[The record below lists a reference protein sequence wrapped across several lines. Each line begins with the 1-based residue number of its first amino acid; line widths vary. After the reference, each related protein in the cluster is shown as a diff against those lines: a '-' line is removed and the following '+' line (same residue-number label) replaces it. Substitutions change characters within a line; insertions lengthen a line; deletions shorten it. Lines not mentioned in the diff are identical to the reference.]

1 MFSVTDRRAGDKENH
16 VASIHLAQMLYLWPY
31 FLFFSF
37 PLLVPYLLNAVLPQ
51 TYLPQIFRTGSL
63 RSQLPRMATI
73 ILVLATMLAV
83 VHYNT
88 IVHPFTLADNR
99 HYMFYIFRILLRHP
113 LIKYLAVPIYFAS
126 AWTCLTAL
134 GNPAMPP
141 PRPPRQSTRRSQ
153 SGQNHL
159 NKTRV
164 SFSLIWLLTTALSLC
179 SAPLVEPR
187 YLIVPWLIWR
197 MHIFSSVSS
206 VELTTARGRTSDE
219 AKRTVGEDDTL
230 HSPSERP
237 DVTINLWLETAW
249 FLLINF
255 ATGYIFLHWGF
266 EWPQEPGKVQRF
278 MW

>member
-1 MFSVTDRRAGDKENH
+1 
-16 VASIHLAQMLYLWPY
+16 MLYLWPY
-31 FLFFSF
+31 FIFFSF
-37 PLLVPYLLNAVLPQ
+37 PLLLPYLLNAVLPQ
-51 TYLPQIFRTGSL
+51 EYLPQLVRTGSL
-63 RSQLPRMATI
+63 RSQLPRIATSI
-73 ILVLATMLAV
+73 PTVATMMVV

-88 IVHPFTLADNR
+88 MVHPFTLADNR

-134 GNPAMPP
+134 GNPGMPP
-141 PRPPRQSTRRSQ
+141 SPPPQKLIRGSQ
-153 SGQNHL
+153 GVQNRL

-197 MHIFSSVSS
+197 MHVVPSIPST
-206 VELTTARGRTSDE
+206 ELTTARGTTPE
-219 AKRTVGEDDTL
+219 NAKRRAEEADTPSPL
-230 HSPSERP
+230 SKHSG
-237 DVTINLWLETAW
+237 VTMNLWLETAW
-249 FLLINF
+249 FLLVNF
-255 ATGYIFLHWGF
+255 VTGHIFLYWGF